1 MAEQDITDE
10 YLEKLRLKVN
20 RRMYIVYILSAA
32 ALLLFFRCFYWMLID
47 QDDNIIL
54 IYLEIGLSSLL
65 SGAGFFL
72 LFAFLLTNRVYNRF
86 NENYKTKYVM
96 QLIREIPGF
105 QDLHYEQKAG
115 FSWDDIRNAAVVG
128 CGNKH
133 EFESEDLLT
142 GSCGNIGFKMS
153 DVITRQWVGGGK
165 KTRLEIIFRGQV
177 ICFYQFD
184 DIKISNGHLQI
195 FQKKSQSDIKG
206 WTAEHEIKTEN
217 EIFNKNF
224 QIYSTD
230 EHNAFYLLTPLTM
243 EKIMDFSQAVGEQS
257 AVTFCADKMYVAIS
271 RTRSMFDARA
281 DMPVQEQKKDILEDM
296 ELLLK
301 AREILI
307 ALQ

>member
-47 QDDNIIL
+47 LDDNIVL
-54 IYLEIGLSSLL
+54 IYLGIGFFTLL
-65 SGAGFFL
+65 LGAGFFL
-72 LFAFLLTNRVYNRF
+72 LLAFLLTDRVYNRF

-115 FSWDDIRNAAVVG
+115 FSWDDIRNAAVVS

-165 KTRLEIIFRGQV
+165 KPRLEIIFSGQV
-177 ICFYQFD
+177 ICFYKFD